1 MNNELPPHVKLAI
14 EKGQWDTK
22 QQATMNREQTEIL
35 LADVKIVGVNIPF
48 MDLVSLL
55 VKLAIAAIPAAI
67 IVAVFW
73 AVIGGFLAGILGNL

>member
-22 QQATMNREQTEIL
+22 QQATMNREQTETL

-55 VKLAIAAIPAAI
+55 IKLAIAAIPAI
-67 IVAVFW
+67 IVVSFFW
-73 AVIGGFLAGILGNL
+73 AAIAGLLAVI